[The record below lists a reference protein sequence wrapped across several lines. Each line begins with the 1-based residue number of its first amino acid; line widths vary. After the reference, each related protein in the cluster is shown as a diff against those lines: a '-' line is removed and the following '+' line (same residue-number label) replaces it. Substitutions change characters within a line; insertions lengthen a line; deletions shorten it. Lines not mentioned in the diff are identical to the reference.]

1 MSFSSDIKK
10 ELLRA
15 DTGKRC
21 CLLAEICGIIC
32 FCAQI
37 TLSKGSFSMKIST
50 ESVAAARRCF
60 VLIKKLFDVKSD
72 LDIKK
77 SRAGRGGY
85 AYSLIVD
92 DSDLVYKI
100 LKSIYL
106 IDDAFENRVAF
117 RINKKIY
124 ESEHCMRSF
133 ARGAFLGGGSTVNPE
148 KGYHLEIATHYHN
161 LSSDFNMALERYG
174 FSPKSILRKSSHV
187 TYFKGGEEICDFL
200 SFIGAF
206 NCMMEYTNVR
216 IVKDTRNQDNR
227 TVNCETANMDKALKA
242 AFRQLDAIEK
252 IRKSGAF
259 EDLPDALKEV
269 CVLREENPEATL
281 SEMAEIIRP
290 SISKSGISHRLN
302 KILEI
307 ADKIKE

>member
-15 DTGKRC
+15 NAEKKC
-21 CLLAEICGIIC
+21 CLLAEMCGIIC

-37 TLSKGSFSMKIST
+37 TLSEGKFSLKFST

-60 VLIKKLFDVKSD
+60 MLIKKLFDIKSD

-85 AYSLIVD
+85 AYSLIID

-100 LKSIYL
+100 LKSVYL

-124 ESEHCMRSF
+124 ESEHCMRAFS
-133 ARGAFLGGGSTVNPE
+133 RGAFLGGGSTVNPE

-161 LSSDFNMALERYG
+161 LSSDFVMALERYG
-174 FSPKSILRKSSHV
+174 FSPKSIMRKSSHV

-206 NCMMEYTNVR
+206 NSMMEYTNIR
-216 IVKDTRNQDNR
+216 IVKETRNRVNR
-227 TVNCETANMDKALKA
+227 KVNCETANMDKALSA
-242 AFRQLDAIEK
+242 AFRQMDAIRK
-252 IRKSGAF
+252 IRKSGTF
-259 EDLPDALKEV
+259 DELPDALKEV

-281 SEMAEIIRP
+281 SEMAKIMT
-290 SISKSGISHRLN
+290 SKISKSGISHRLS
-302 KILEI
+302 KIIEI
-307 ADKIKE
+307 ADKL